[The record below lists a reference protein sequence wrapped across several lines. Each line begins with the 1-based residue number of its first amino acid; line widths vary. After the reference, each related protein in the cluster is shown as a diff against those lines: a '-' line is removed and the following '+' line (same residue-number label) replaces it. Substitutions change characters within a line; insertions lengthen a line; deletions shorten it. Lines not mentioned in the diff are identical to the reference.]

1 MQLEGWARDGLTEA
15 QIAHNIG
22 ITYETLRTWKIKFPA
37 FSDAIKR
44 GKAPVDIEVENA
56 LLKRA
61 LGFEYEEVTTEIED
75 VPTGKTG
82 EDGKP
87 IFKQRKHIKKTT
99 KVVPPDTAA
108 AFIWLKNRKPKQWR
122 DKREYVA
129 DVTENS
135 LKNMQTIASL
145 INHPEPDIDIEDAS
159 KPAGGSEG
167 A

>member
-1 MQLEGWARDGLTEA
+1 M
-15 QIAHNIG
+15 
-22 ITYETLRTWKIKFPA
+22 RTWKIKFPA

-75 VPTGKTG
+75 VPTGKVG

-99 KVVPPDTAA
+99 KTVPPDTAA

-122 DKREYVA
+122 DKREVVA
-129 DVTENS
+129 DVTDNAFR
-135 LKNMQTIASL
+135 NMQTIAAL
-145 INHPEPDIDIEDAS
+145 INNPEPDIDIDDDTAQ
-159 KPAGGSEG
+159 GSDG
-167 A
+167 Q

>member
-1 MQLEGWARDGLTEA
+1 MGIAYSTFRVWRD
-15 QIAHNIG
+15 N
-22 ITYETLRTWKIKFPA
+22 FPA
-37 FSDAIKR
+37 LSAALKR
-44 GKAPVDIEVENA
+44 GKAPVDIQVENA

-75 VPTGKTG
+75 IPTGKTDK
-82 EDGKP
+82 DGKP

-99 KVVPPDTAA
+99 KMVPPDTAA

-135 LKNMQTIASL
+135 LKNMQTIAAL
-145 INHPEPDIDIEDAS
+145 INNPEPDVDIDDIAAS
-159 KPAGGSEG
+159 ANEG
-167 A
+167 EAKADD

>member
-1 MQLEGWARDGLTEA
+1 
-15 QIAHNIG
+15 
-22 ITYETLRTWKIKFPA
+22 
-37 FSDAIKR
+37 
-44 GKAPVDIEVENA
+44 VDIEVENA

-99 KVVPPDTAA
+99 KLVPPDTAA
-108 AFIWLKNRKPKQWR
+108 AFIWLKNRKPQQWR

-145 INHPEPDIDIEDAS
+145 INHPVQSEDIEDIARE
-159 KPAGGSEG
+159 ARE
-167 A
+167 ARENE

>member
-1 MQLEGWARDGLTEA
+1 M
-15 QIAHNIG
+15 
-22 ITYETLRTWKIKFPA
+22 RTWKIKFPA

-99 KVVPPDTAA
+99 KMIPPDTAA
-108 AFIWLKNRKPKQWR
+108 AFIWLKNRRPEKWR
-122 DKREYVA
+122 DKREYVT
-129 DVTENS
+129 DVTDNAF
-135 LKNMQTIASL
+135 KNMQTIAAL
-145 INHPEPDIDIEDAS
+145 INNPEPDIDIEDIAQTQGDE
-159 KPAGGSEG
+159 KP
-167 A
+167 